1 MRLWTIHPRFL
12 DRQALVAGWREA
24 LLAQKV
30 LAGETKG
37 YTNHPQLKRFREA
50 PDPGAAIAA
59 FLFGLADEAD
69 ARGYRFNRQL
79 IRNACA
85 GCPQISVADGQLAY
99 EWQHLLAKL
108 ARRSPERYAE
118 IRHEKPA
125 PHPLFAVVPGPIA
138 DWERE
143 N

>member
-1 MRLWTIHPRFL
+1 MRLWSIQPRFL

-37 YTNHPQLKRFREA
+37 YTNHPQLKRFRET
-50 PDPGAAIAA
+50 PDPGAAVAA
-59 FLFGLADEAD
+59 FLAGLADEAD
-69 ARGYRFNRQL
+69 SRGYRFNRQL
-79 IRNACA
+79 IKNASVN
-85 GCPQISVADGQLAY
+85 CPQIQVTDGQLAY

-108 ARRSPERYAE
+108 IRRSPQWHEQV
-118 IRHEKPA
+118 RHEKPA
-125 PHPLFAVVPGPIA
+125 PHPLFTVVPGPVA

-143 N
+143 G